1 MKSPTKVITGNVT
14 LSYVNLVNPKSIN
27 GSTPRYGC
35 SVLIEKSD
43 KKTIDAINAGIAAA
57 YEADIAKL
65 KGNSKIAPPLIALKT
80 PIRDGDAERPGDEA
94 YANRF
99 FLNAHANSK
108 PGIVQIT
115 QREPELILEPITD
128 PDEIYSGMKAKV
140 SLSFFGYN
148 NSGNKGIGVS
158 INNVLKV
165 GDGPRLGGKASAA
178 EDFGDLADDDDDM
191 LN

>member
-14 LSYVNLVNPKSIN
+14 LSYVNLTSPKSIN

-43 KKTIDAINAGIAAA
+43 KKTIEALNAGIAAA

-65 KGNSKIAPPLIALKT
+65 KGNSKIAPPLTALKT

-108 PGIVQIT
+108 PGIVDAS
-115 QREPELILEPITD
+115 LNPIVD

-158 INNVLKV
+158 INNVMKV
-165 GDGPRLGGKASAA
+165 ADGPRLGGKASAA
-178 EDFGDLADDDDDM
+178 EDFGDLVGDDDM